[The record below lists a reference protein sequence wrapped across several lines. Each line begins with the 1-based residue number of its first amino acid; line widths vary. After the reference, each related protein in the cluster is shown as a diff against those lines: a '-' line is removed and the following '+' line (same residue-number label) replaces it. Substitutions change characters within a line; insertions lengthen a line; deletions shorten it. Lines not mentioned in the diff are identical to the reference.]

1 MSVYIQTLM
10 ILIKFSLSAAND
22 VLVQYAP
29 SFHGLYRAIIS
40 SPFSWSIEEWTEL
53 TSNLQSLL
61 LPEVVDQLNDLLPD
75 FLQGE
80 ENDPEE
86 SRFVQ
91 IFLARYV
98 NRDRP
103 LTGYF
108 IVCCLM
114 EIIWTVLAQTLSPP
128 PQAET
133 ISFDAV
139 ALEEEA
145 AAANRVWG
153 RLMRKAIPDQ
163 DVADSSRDMLDKVSG
178 YAIRCFT
185 DLLMQIESMDTEP
198 SLDTYAWET
207 MSESLVR
214 TLKLHLRVMFSFQQ
228 SETRL
233 NMLCSLER
241 NERRA
246 IESCKTTLERRCT
259 DCG

>member
-1 MSVYIQTLM
+1 MLYNNPDHLV
-10 ILIKFSLSAAND
+10 AND

-29 SFHGLYRAIIS
+29 SFHGFYRAIIS
-40 SPFSWSIEEWTEL
+40 TPFPWSVGEWTEL

-61 LPEVVDQLNDLLPD
+61 EPDVIDQLNDLLPN

-80 ENDPEE
+80 ENDPDE

-91 IFLARYV
+91 LFLSRYV

-128 PQAET
+128 PLQPEP
-133 ISFDAV
+133 ISFDSA

-153 RLMRKAIPDQ
+153 RLMRKAVSDQ
-163 DVADSSRDMLDKVSG
+163 YVAESSRQMLNKVSG
-178 YAIRCFT
+178 YAIRCYT
-185 DLLMQIESMDTEP
+185 DLLMQIENMDDEP

-214 TLKLHLRVMFSFQQ
+214 VLQ
-228 SETRL
+228 
-233 NMLCSLER
+233 
-241 NERRA
+241 
-246 IESCKTTLERRCT
+246 
-259 DCG
+259 